1 MPPLLYNTLK
11 KLFEFPIVIL
21 MLGDWRQGKT
31 DTSLLLGY
39 LAKKWGLISKI
50 GSNIWTYKNPEVE
63 HIINTGKLRTWLHA
77 DKLTKLFIFDEGL
90 RHIYRRKA
98 MSQMN
103 VDIITEVLPEISKGH
118 GRMIVCS
125 QIGKLDSDLI
135 HPAFCRAVF
144 IKINKKT
151 MVATSKHWKGQ
162 RTFKN
167 LPASPIKFDADRLA
181 PFVSM
186 KVSKKP
192 DPKAMGLTYQIAEL
206 YSKNYSMTRIKGDL
220 DIHQEEVK
228 RNIRKA
234 LKWFV
239 ENYEGSKE
247 DNGEDL

>member
-1 MPPLLYNTLK
+1 
-11 KLFEFPIVIL
+11 
-21 MLGDWRQGKT
+21 MLGDWRMGKT
-31 DTSLLLGY
+31 DASLLIGY

-63 HIINTGKLRTWLHA
+63 YITNTGKLKTWLHA

-90 RHIYRRKA
+90 KHAYRRKA

-125 QIGKLDSDLI
+125 QIGKLDTDLL
-135 HPAFCRAVF
+135 HPAFCRAIF
-144 IKINKKT
+144 IKKSKKV
-151 MVATSKHWKGQ
+151 MVVRSKHFRGE
-162 RTFKN
+162 RAFKN

-181 PFVSM
+181 PFVSTKM
-186 KVSKKP
+186 SKKP
-192 DPKAMGLTYQIAEL
+192 DLKEMGLIYEIAEK
-206 YSKNYSMTRIKGDL
+206 YSKNWSMTAIKKDL
-220 DIHQEEVK
+220 DLHQEEVK

-247 DNGEDL
+247 DNGKIC